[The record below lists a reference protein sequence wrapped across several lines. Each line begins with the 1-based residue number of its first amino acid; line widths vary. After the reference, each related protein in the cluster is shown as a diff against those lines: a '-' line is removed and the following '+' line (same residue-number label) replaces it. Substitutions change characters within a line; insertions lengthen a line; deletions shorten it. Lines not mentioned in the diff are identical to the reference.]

1 MSAEGNLEW
10 GGRRFSICKGQEA
23 GKRDAVAVSLE
34 HSRNGAGWGLLDR
47 RGQVRKRTPE
57 PCSGVCLHSEL
68 WKGPN
73 LE

>member
-1 MSAEGNLEW
+1 M
-10 GGRRFSICKGQEA
+10 GREKIQHLQGQEA

-34 HSRNGAGWGLLDR
+34 HSRNGAGWELLDR
-47 RGQVRKRTPE
+47 QGQVRKGTPE
-57 PCSGVCLHSEL
+57 PRSGVCLHSEL